1 MDIKQLFQTVVDKKA
16 SDLFLGANSLPRA
29 RINGVVKVIS
39 EEMIDQEQMNQIA
52 TTVLGNEE
60 RKKLFHFNKD
70 IDFIYN
76 EPDVGRF
83 RINLSVDRGDPALV
97 ARHIKTSVESFE
109 DLKLPV
115 DLLENFC
122 KESSGLVILS
132 GPAGSGKSTTI
143 ASMIDY
149 INNNSEK
156 HIVTIEDPIEFIF
169 KDKKSTI
176 NQRELGVDVHSYPA
190 ALKHVT
196 QQSADIIYI
205 GTVRD
210 VDTMRA
216 AITATELGSFVLTT
230 FHTVNAVQAVT
241 RIVNFFPPYLHEEIR
256 MQLSVILKGVVSLRL
271 IPLKDGSGRV
281 PAFET
286 MVVTP
291 TISRLIREGKVNEI
305 QSFIDEGDL
314 YGMQSF
320 KKSLVH
326 LVKEEYVEE
335 DIARL
340 FADSRDEFDLEL
352 KGLKRYH
359 K

>member
-1 MDIKQLFQTVVDKKA
+1 MDIKQLFRIMIDKKA
-16 SDLFLGANSLPRA
+16 SDLFVSANSLPRA

-39 EEMIDQEQMNQIA
+39 EEMIGKEEMDQIA
-52 TTVLGNEE
+52 ATVLSNEE

-76 EPDVGRF
+76 EPEVGRF
-83 RINLSVDRGDPALV
+83 RVNLSVDRGHPSLV
-97 ARHIKTSVESFE
+97 ARHIKTTVEPFE
-109 DLKLPV
+109 DLKLPAE
-115 DLLENFC
+115 LLKTFC
-122 KESSGLVILS
+122 EESSGLVILS

-156 HIVTIEDPIEFIF
+156 HVVTVEDPIEFIF
-169 KDKKSTI
+169 ADKKSTI
-176 NQRELGVDVHSYPA
+176 NQRELGTDVHSYPA

-205 GTVRD
+205 GTIRD

-230 FHTVNAVQAVT
+230 FHTVNAVQAIT
-241 RIVNFFPPYLHEEIR
+241 RIVNFFPPYLHEELR
-256 MQLSVILKGVVSLRL
+256 MQLAIILKGVISLRL

-281 PAFET
+281 PAYET

-291 TISRLIREGKVNEI
+291 TISRLIREGKINEI
-305 QSFIDEGDL
+305 QKFIDEGEL

-326 LVKEEYVEE
+326 LVKEEFVDE
-335 DIARL
+335 DDARR
-340 FADSRDEFDLEL
+340 FADSKDEFNLEL